1 MFCQLTFCVES
12 TLRHIT
18 QPLRDSDQTFSTMYL
33 YREHVILNHN
43 LKIEVKFTS
52 TLDLMT

>member
-1 MFCQLTFCVES
+1 MFCQLSFCVES

-18 QPLRDSDQTFSTMYL
+18 QPLRDSDQTFSTMY
-33 YREHVILNHN
+33 REHVILNHN

>member
-18 QPLRDSDQTFSTMYL
+18 QPLRDSDQTFSTMY
-33 YREHVILNHN
+33 REHILNHN